1 MYINWVTIHV
11 KDLAAAKE
19 FYGGYLGMP
28 LNREFPAGPDTTI
41 AFFDGENGAEIE
53 LIHCPSEQHAETKGI
68 TIGIR
73 TGKYDELLK
82 IAGEKG
88 IIKKGPVQFGP
99 DCLCF
104 FVEDPDGVE
113 VQVIRY

>member
-1 MYINWVTIHV
+1 MFINWVTIHV
-11 KDLAAAKE
+11 RDLAASKA
-19 FYGGYLGMP
+19 FYGGWLGMP
-28 LNREFPAGPDTTI
+28 LSREFPAGPDTTI
-41 AFFDGENGAEIE
+41 AFFDGENGPEIE
-53 LIHCPSEQHAETKGI
+53 LIHCPAEQHAETKGI

-73 TGKYDELLK
+73 TEHYDALLASAEK
-82 IAGEKG
+82 KG

-113 VQVIRY
+113 VQIIKY

>member
-1 MYINWVTIHV
+1 MFINWITIHV
-11 KDLAAAKE
+11 GDLAAAKA
-19 FYGGYLGMP
+19 FYGDYLGMP
-28 LNREFPAGPDTTI
+28 LNREFPAGADTTI
-41 AFFDGENGAEIE
+41 AFFEGENSAEIE
-53 LIHCPSEQHAETKGI
+53 LIHCPGEQTADTKGL

-73 TGKYDELLK
+73 TEKYDELLA
-82 IAGEKG
+82 IAEEKG

-113 VQVIRY
+113 VQIIKA